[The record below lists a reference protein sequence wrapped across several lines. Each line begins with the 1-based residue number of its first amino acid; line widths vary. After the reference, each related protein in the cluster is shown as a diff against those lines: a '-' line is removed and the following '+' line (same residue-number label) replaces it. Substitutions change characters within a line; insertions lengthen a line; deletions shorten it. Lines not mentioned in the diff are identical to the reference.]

1 MELLD
6 HMVVL
11 VFSFWG
17 NPHCLHSGCTDI
29 HFHQHLTR
37 VSFSLHP
44 PQHFLLVFLI
54 TATWQV
60 WGSTS
65 LWSWFSNPWGGDVE
79 HLFICL
85 LVICIS
91 SLQKCLFSALPHFKI
106 RFWVFFPIH
115 SMSPLAILDIY
126 LFSDVY
132 HLLISSPTQ
141 QVAFFFSWRFPLMS
155 KSFLVWWTPICLF
168 LLLLLL
174 PEETWQK
181 TIAKTYVKE
190 RTAYVF
196 F

>member
-1 MELLD
+1 
-6 HMVVL
+6 MVVL

-44 PQHFLLVFLI
+44 PQHFLLDRYEEVL
-54 TATWQV
+54 Q
-60 WGSTS
+60 
-65 LWSWFSNPWGGDVE
+65 LWSWFSNPWWGDVQ

-85 LVICIS
+85 LAICIS

-106 RFWVFFPIH
+106 GFWVFFPIH

-132 HLLISSPTQ
+132 HLLLSSPTQ
-141 QVAFFFSWRFPLMS
+141 QVAFFFSWRFRLMS

-174 PEETWQK
+174 PEETCQK
-181 TIAKTYVKE
+181 SYC
-190 RTAYVF
+190 
-196 F
+196 

>member
-1 MELLD
+1 
-6 HMVVL
+6 MVVL

-17 NPHCLHSGCTDI
+17 NLHCLHSGCTDI
-29 HFHQHLTR
+29 HFHRHLTR

-44 PQHFLLVFLI
+44 PQHFLLDRYEEVL
-54 TATWQV
+54 Q
-60 WGSTS
+60 
-65 LWSWFSNPWGGDVE
+65 LWSWFSNPWWGDVQ

-85 LVICIS
+85 LAICIS

-115 SMSPLAILDIY
+115 SMSLLAVLDIY

-141 QVAFFFSWRFPLMS
+141 QVAFFFCWRFPLLC
-155 KSFLVWWTPICLF
+155 KSFLVRWTPICLF

-174 PEETWQK
+174 PEETCQK
-181 TIAKTYVKE
+181 NYC
-190 RTAYVF
+190 
-196 F
+196 